1 MKPETLIK
9 LGLGMI
15 GILSIVSVVCNI
27 LYPEVF
33 APYYIQ
39 MMTIGA
45 L

>member
-1 MKPETLIK
+1 MKPELLIK
-9 LGLGMI
+9 IGLGMI
-15 GILSIVSVVCNI
+15 GVFTIVSLVCNI